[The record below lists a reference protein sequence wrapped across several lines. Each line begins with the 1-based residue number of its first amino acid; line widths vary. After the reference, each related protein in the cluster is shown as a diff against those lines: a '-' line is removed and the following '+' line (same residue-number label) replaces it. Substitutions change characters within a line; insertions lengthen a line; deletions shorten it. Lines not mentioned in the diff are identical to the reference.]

1 MAKDFD
7 PQRLDV
13 SRFAEE
19 AGALEGSEPLR
30 SFRRLAD
37 ESEGTDLA
45 RAVRWHARGEM
56 HNPQHVQPQIWLH
69 LEAATVLPLTC
80 QRCLLPV
87 EVPIAVDRSFRFVA
101 DESTAA
107 AQDEEAEEDVL
118 ALSRSFD
125 LVELIEDELL
135 MEVPVAPR
143 HEVCPVPVKMSAED
157 PEFASAPGERE
168 NPFAALG
175 RLKKH

>member
-7 PQRLDV
+7 PHRLDV

-19 AGALEGSEPLR
+19 GGRLQGSEPLNR
-30 SFRRLAD
+30 FRRLAD

-45 RAVRWHARGEM
+45 RAVRWQARGEM
-56 HNPQHVQPQIWLH
+56 RNAKHVQPEVWLH
-69 LEAATVLPLTC
+69 LEAGTVLPLTC

-87 EVPIAVDRSFRFVA
+87 EVPIAVDRAFRFVP
-101 DESTAA
+101 DEATAA
-107 AQDEEAEEDVL
+107 AQDEEADEDVL

-125 LVELIEDELL
+125 LLELVEDELL
-135 MEVPVAPR
+135 LEVPVAPR
-143 HEVCPVPVKMSAED
+143 HEVCPVPVRMSAED
-157 PEFASAPGERE
+157 PEFAAAEAERE
-168 NPFAALG
+168 HPFSALG